1 MVSLEPGPLG
11 LEVDAPTGYVQQVFE
26 GGAGEKAGVQ
36 AGFVFQS
43 LEGEAYD
50 ISKLKALTKGET
62 NYEVTFGIV
71 KGNPVAVFETSF
83 GEIEAEIF
91 LDRVPRTA
99 SNFID
104 LAQSGFYD
112 GVHFHRVI
120 PNFMVQ
126 FGCPNAKDPFSPYAG
141 TGGPEDGSFTNLA
154 TNQQEKRFNGGNIQ
168 DEFISE
174 DSNSAGSLSMAN
186 TGQANSGGSQF
197 FINVKDNTFLDWF
210 SRGDSRHPVFGKVVK
225 GYDIAVKISKVY
237 TQQDRPVDPVMMKSI
252 SIRGL

>member
-1 MVSLEPGPLG
+1 MEKRPTPTRLAHLLLLAVATVCCTGFVGGIVRIRPQPSSSLVIRTASASYIPGFGLLSEETAVVSLEPGPLG

-104 LAQSGFYD
+104 LVQSGFYD

-126 FGCPNAKDPFSPYAG
+126 FGCPNAKDPFRKA
-141 TGGPEDGSFTNLA
+141 
-154 TNQQEKRFNGGNIQ
+154 I
-168 DEFISE
+168 
-174 DSNSAGSLSMAN
+174 
-186 TGQANSGGSQF
+186 
-197 FINVKDNTFLDWF
+197 
-210 SRGDSRHPVFGKVVK
+210 
-225 GYDIAVKISKVY
+225 
-237 TQQDRPVDPVMMKSI
+237 
-252 SIRGL
+252 